1 MTFNAIIRGTVKLNW
16 CGCYSS
22 LSSPLPT
29 CQINMLQLSLIS
41 QPNKYLLPII
51 FYESPNKYLLILDT
65 WFFFTSS
72 PQKRFKNGAHQNWKI
87 KSINSPQFLS
97 IWFSFLEDSVDSVF
111 INLIFSFWKRF
122 IRLTKPSQLK
132 LHFGLSLFH
141 LYFLFVM

>member
-97 IWFSFLEDSVDSVF
+97 IWFSFLEKIPSTQFLLIWYFHFEKDSFDSPSPVSWNSILGWVSF
-111 INLIFSFWKRF
+111 TLIFN
-122 IRLTKPSQLK
+122 L
-132 LHFGLSLFH
+132 
-141 LYFLFVM
+141 